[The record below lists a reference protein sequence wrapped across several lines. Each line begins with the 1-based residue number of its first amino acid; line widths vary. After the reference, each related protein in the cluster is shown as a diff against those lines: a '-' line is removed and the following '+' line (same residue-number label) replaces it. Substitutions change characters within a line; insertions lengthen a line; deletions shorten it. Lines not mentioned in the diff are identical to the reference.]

1 MTWAGYDYLGEA
13 GCGIFHYDGAENF
26 AAHWPDRTAYIGDL
40 DLIGYRRPISYLR
53 EIVYG
58 LRKEPYIAVLRMN
71 RNGQKHSVTPWMW
84 KDNIA
89 SWTWPGYE
97 GETAFVDVYADA
109 DEVEL
114 FLNGASFGRKK
125 IAGVYTATYEV
136 PYSPGCLKADAYV
149 NGEKTGSF
157 SLETANDTIGLH
169 VCSDK
174 QTLQAGSSD
183 LTFLTVCLKDNEGR
197 ENLFRK
203 ETVSVRIE
211 GPAELAGFGSAD
223 PQAEGSYD
231 DRVWETYDGY
241 VMAVLRAGKE
251 AGTAKVVF
259 ETESG
264 LVRTVEIEVQ

>member
-1 MTWAGYDYLGEA
+1 M
-13 GCGIFHYDGAENF
+13 
-26 AAHWPDRTAYIGDL
+26 
-40 DLIGYRRPISYLR
+40 
-53 EIVYG
+53 
-58 LRKEPYIAVLRMN
+58 
-71 RNGQKHSVTPWMW
+71 
-84 KDNIA
+84 
-89 SWTWPGYE
+89 
-97 GETAFVDVYADA
+97 
-109 DEVEL
+109 
-114 FLNGASFGRKK
+114 
-125 IAGVYTATYEV
+125 
-136 PYSPGCLKADAYV
+136 
-149 NGEKTGSF
+149 
-157 SLETANDTIGLH
+157 
-169 VCSDK
+169 CSDK